1 MNQTEQPIKS
11 PEQLA
16 SELAPNA
23 EIMESIS
30 RNRAELR
37 HIFDKTDKRLVVIA
51 GPCSI
56 HSIPAAMEYAEKLA
70 KLSERVSDEI
80 KLVMRCYFEKPRT
93 TLGWKGLVYEIGRAS
108 CRERV

>member
-23 EIMESIS
+23 AIMENID

-37 HIFDKTDKRLVVIA
+37 HIFDKTDKRLVVIT

-56 HSIPAAMEYAEKLA
+56 HSIPAATNIATAEALIHS
-70 KLSERVSDEI
+70 LGRGDLDWRE
-80 KLVMRCYFEKPRT
+80 LVHTK
-93 TLGWKGLVYEIGRAS
+93 K
-108 CRERV
+108 